1 LVRLSFAIE
10 LKYEIAEQSADFVFN
25 VHAAQTPWQTVVSE
39 SLVISPPHA
48 HRMHTDPVLGN
59 RYTRVNAAPGA
70 LGVRYE
76 AVVDIDHHSESPALL
91 EEMPIAHIPPQAL
104 PFIYPSRYCQ
114 SDRLHRFAG
123 REFGHL
129 RPGYWRVQAIREW
142 VRSRTA
148 FTPASTNSSTS
159 AMDTLVEQRGVC
171 RDFAHLMIALCRAV
185 NIPAR
190 FVTGIDYGAAAELGL
205 PDFHAYVDVLLSGR
219 WYMFDPTGITAPM
232 GLVRIGTGR
241 DAADV
246 SFATMFGNVKSQAP
260 IITISA
266 LDDAANG
273 YQLPQHSPLGL
284 STSGEM
290 AEGGFA
296 ANT

>member
-1 LVRLSFAIE
+1 MVRLSFAIE
-10 LKYEIAEQSADFVFN
+10 LKYEIAEQAADFVFN
-25 VHAAQTPWQTVVSE
+25 VHAAKTPWQTVVSE
-39 SLVISPPHA
+39 SLWITPPYA
-48 HRMHTDPVLGN
+48 HVLHTDPVLGN
-59 RYTRVNAAPGA
+59 RHARVKAAPGA
-70 LGVRYE
+70 LCVRYE

-91 EEMPIAHIPPQAL
+91 AEVEIAAIPPQAL

-142 VRSRTA
+142 VRQRTA
-148 FTPASTNSSTS
+148 FTPATTNSSTS

-205 PDFHAYVDVLLSGR
+205 PDFHAYVEVFLGDR

-246 SFATMFGNVKSQAP
+246 SFATIFGNVKSQAP
-260 IITISA
+260 VIAISA
-266 LDDAANG
+266 LDDPANG
-273 YQLPQHSPLGL
+273 FQLPRHSERGL
-284 STSGEM
+284 STS
-290 AEGGFA
+290 AEDA
-296 ANT
+296 YVR